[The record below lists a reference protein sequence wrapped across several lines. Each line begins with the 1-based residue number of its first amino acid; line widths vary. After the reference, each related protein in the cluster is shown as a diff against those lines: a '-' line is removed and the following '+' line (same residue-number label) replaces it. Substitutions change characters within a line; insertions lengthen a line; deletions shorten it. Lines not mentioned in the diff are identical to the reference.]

1 MTTTKSQ
8 DVSPKGKEESLL
20 PYFIT
25 WAMAIGAFTLLIY
38 VGVWAVR
45 Q

>member
-1 MTTTKSQ
+1 MPTLNPEEQSK
-8 DVSPKGKEESLL
+8 KEESIM
-20 PYFIT
+20 PYVIT